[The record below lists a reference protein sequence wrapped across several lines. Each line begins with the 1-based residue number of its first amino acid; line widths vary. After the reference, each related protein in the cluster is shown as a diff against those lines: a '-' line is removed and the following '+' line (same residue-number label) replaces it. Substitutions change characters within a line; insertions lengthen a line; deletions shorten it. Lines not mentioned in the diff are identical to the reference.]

1 MNKTNLELNLMTQN
15 CEIDQVTQTKI
26 KNHLENELTRFPDHS
41 QINLQIA
48 QVEGAYWSFN
58 LSMRYTRGHVATNKI
73 ETSLDK
79 VIDVGLAQFAKD
91 LEIHEYQSTIETFHF
106 DRADEYDYYTAVSGE
121 TVDFPGRKLTTIV
134 VEDDPVS
141 SLVLKTI
148 LKARG
153 CSVDHF
159 DVPTDA
165 LEVILNKRY
174 DLLVLDW
181 NLPYMKGSDFLE
193 AADILLRKNDRPGQ
207 PLRQIPVVICTSL
220 PIEEIKL
227 PTVSHFCF
235 YNHWHKG
242 LPFSS
247 VLGSVDEVTKKVM
260 ARNRVAV

>member
-1 MNKTNLELNLMTQN
+1 MKTNLELNLMARD
-15 CEIDQVTQTKI
+15 CEINETVHYRIQQ
-26 KNHLENELTRFPDHS
+26 HLENELARFPDHS
-41 QINLQIA
+41 VVNLEIA
-48 QVEGAYWSFN
+48 HLDDDYWSFN

-73 ETSLDK
+73 EKSLDQ
-79 VIDVGLAQFAKD
+79 VVTAGLSQFTQD

-121 TVDFPGRKLTTIV
+121 TVNFPGRKLKTII

-153 CSVDHF
+153 CHVDHF
-159 DVPTDA
+159 DLPTEA
-165 LEVILNKRY
+165 LEVILTQRY

-181 NLPYMKGSDFLE
+181 NLPYMKGSEFLE

-220 PIEEIKL
+220 PLEEIKL
-227 PTVSHFCF
+227 PAVSHFSF

-260 ARNRVAV
+260 ARNRVAA